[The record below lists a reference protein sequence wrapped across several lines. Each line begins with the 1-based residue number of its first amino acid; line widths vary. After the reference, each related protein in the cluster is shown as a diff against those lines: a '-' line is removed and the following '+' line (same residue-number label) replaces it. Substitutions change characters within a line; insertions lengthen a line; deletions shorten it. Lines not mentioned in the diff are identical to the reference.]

1 VNDAIER
8 GSIILTFGL
17 HSRAHLFQWD
27 DINDP
32 IMYNG
37 ENDTDIFECADDSAS
52 ELVISEK
59 QVDTL
64 IINNLDVL
72 SSNPSEGMLT
82 SDQVYGFN
90 VRIYIIYI

>member
-32 IMYNG
+32 IMYIG
-37 ENDTDIFECADDSAS
+37 ENDTDVFEYADDITS

-59 QVDTL
+59 QVDRL

-72 SSNPSEGMLT
+72 SSNSSEGMLT
-82 SDQVYGFN
+82 LDQFYGFN
-90 VRIYIIYI
+90 VQIYI